1 MLRQV
6 WSCRACCQ
14 WTDNWSPSQ
23 CGSVCFAGP
32 PGTEPKSWIVALKM
46 VVPNLYK
53 WPWIFPHPLQ
63 AFSSHKPIWICL
75 KIEDPQ
81 FKWVIN
87 VSHCLKIKQMAKH
100 MINGSL
106 VGQVTHKHPTS
117 VPQKMAQPWGTP
129 WPTARSQG
137 QTSSYG
143 AVRGGRCSVARWNRY
158 VYNTKYATRSHNIV
172 YTYRIL

>member
-1 MLRQV
+1 
-6 WSCRACCQ
+6 
-14 WTDNWSPSQ
+14 
-23 CGSVCFAGP
+23 
-32 PGTEPKSWIVALKM
+32 
-46 VVPNLYK
+46 
-53 WPWIFPHPLQ
+53 
-63 AFSSHKPIWICL
+63 
-75 KIEDPQ
+75 
-81 FKWVIN
+81 
-87 VSHCLKIKQMAKH
+87 MAKH